1 MTRHPLPPRLLA
13 AVLLTIA
20 ATAEA
25 ATGLVWVANE
35 KDASISVIDPGS
47 LAVVATIALQVE
59 GLASDGIAPVDMAAS
74 PDSRTM
80 YVALGRANRVAFV
93 DVATR
98 QVRALVPV
106 GRRAWALAVS
116 ADGSR
121 LFVAGGLS
129 NDLTA
134 IDTLSAKALRT
145 IPVGQVPNAVLV
157 DD

>member
-1 MTRHPLPPRLLA
+1 MTRHPLLPRLLA

-25 ATGLVWVANE
+25 ATGL
-35 KDASISVIDPGS
+35 
-47 LAVVATIALQVE
+47 
-59 GLASDGIAPVDMAAS
+59 ASDGITPAGMAAS
-74 PDSRTM
+74 PDGRTM

-98 QVRALVPV
+98 RVRALVPV

-145 IPVGQVPNAVLV
+145 IPVGQVPDAVLV

>member
-1 MTRHPLPPRLLA
+1 
-13 AVLLTIA
+13 
-20 ATAEA
+20 
-25 ATGLVWVANE
+25 
-35 KDASISVIDPGS
+35 
-47 LAVVATIALQVE
+47 
-59 GLASDGIAPVDMAAS
+59 
-74 PDSRTM
+74 M

-98 QVRALVPV
+98 TVRALVPV
-106 GRRAWALAVS
+106 GKRAWALALS
-116 ADGSR
+116 ADGQR

-134 IDTLSAKALRT
+134 IDTRGARVLGT

>member
-1 MTRHPLPPRLLA
+1 MRRRFLSTPAHQWVIS
-13 AVLLTIA
+13 VLL
-20 ATAEA
+20 
-25 ATGLVWVANE
+25 
-35 KDASISVIDPGS
+35 
-47 LAVVATIALQVE
+47 
-59 GLASDGIAPVDMAAS
+59 
-74 PDSRTM
+74 
-80 YVALGRANRVAFV
+80 VALGA
-93 DVATR
+93 
-98 QVRALVPV
+98 RALVPV